1 MNERIYY
8 SREAEMRANR
18 EKTVAVLLF
27 LALGVGIGAAL
38 ALLFAPKSGEQV
50 RGDLVGAFEDGF
62 DSGREATQTAIQRLE
77 KGVADLSK
85 KVEDRLGD
93 RK

>member
-1 MNERIYY
+1 MNERTYY

-18 EKTVAVLLF
+18 EKALVVFLF
-27 LALGVGIGAAL
+27 LALGIGIGAAL

-50 RGDLVGAFEDGF
+50 RGDLAGAFEEGF
-62 DSGREATQTAIQRLE
+62 DSGREATMSAIQRLE
-77 KGVADLSK
+77 KGVADLTK
-85 KVEDRLGD
+85 KVEERLGE